1 MKLRWVVYVAVI
13 ALNLGAAGVKAEQD
27 GGAVVVSSHL
37 QSLSDE
43 EVNERIRFAEEKLDY
58 RRDYANYWWKGW
70 TGFYIAGVGVQGYK
84 ASHTDSAGKR
94 ADFIASV
101 IKSGGG
107 IFDKMR
113 DPLRARFGADPIRD
127 MPSATREDRLRQLAV
142 AEKLLEKDAQ
152 QADRRYSILRHVGNL
167 VVNAGAAVIVTQAFD
182 TSDKRGWT
190 SAGVGFAVG
199 ELMIWSQPWWPR
211 QHLDEYQSRFG
222 GQQVSWHIVPT
233 LNGAAIQA
241 TF

>member
-1 MKLRWVVYVAVI
+1 MKLRWIWITALGLNVCVAVR
-13 ALNLGAAGVKAEQD
+13 AHAGDEQPL
-27 GGAVVVSSHL
+27 AVPSRL
-37 QSLSDE
+37 EALSDE
-43 EVNERIRFAEEKLDY
+43 EVNERLRFAEEKLDY
-58 RRDYANYWWKGW
+58 RRTYANIWWKGW

-84 ASHTDSAGKR
+84 ASNTDSAGKR

-101 IKSGGG
+101 VKSVGG
-107 IFDKMR
+107 IADKMY
-113 DPLRARFGADPIRD
+113 DPLRARLGADPIRE
-127 MPSATREDRLRQLAV
+127 MPSETREERLRQLAL
-142 AEKLLEKDAQ
+142 AEELLRKDAK

-190 SAGVGFAVG
+190 SAGIGFAVG
-199 ELMIWSQPWWPR
+199 EAMIWSQPWWPH
-211 QHLDEYQSRFG
+211 QHLDEYESRFG
-222 GQQVSWHIVPT
+222 GQKVSWQIVPT

>member
-1 MKLRWVVYVAVI
+1 MKLHWVVYLAVI
-13 ALNLGAAGVKAEQD
+13 ALDVVGAAALRAED
-27 GGAVVVSSHL
+27 NGAVVVSSRL
-37 QSLSDE
+37 QSLTDE
-43 EVNERIRFAEEKLDY
+43 EVNDRLRFAEEKLDY

-70 TGFYIAGVGVQGYK
+70 TGFYIAGIGERGYK

-94 ADFIASV
+94 ADFLASV
-101 IKSGGG
+101 VKSGLG

-113 DPLRARFGADPIRD
+113 DPLRARFGADPVRE

-142 AEKLLEKDAQ
+142 AEEALRKDAQ

-199 ELMIWSQPWWPR
+199 EVMIWSQPWWPR
-211 QHLDEYQSRFG
+211 QHLDEYESRFG
-222 GQQVSWHIVPT
+222 AQRVSWHIVPT
-233 LNGAAIQA
+233 IGGAAIQA